1 MQRGKIYAKRSVFRW
16 RLKLLMVAQTDIGV
30 ARIIAAECTRVEVW
44 RITKGVGYVVIQP
57 GGVEM
62 ITVER
67 KARLAT
73 VE

>member
-1 MQRGKIYAKRSVFRW
+1 
-16 RLKLLMVAQTDIGV
+16 MVAQTDIGV